1 MLQREEYDENGHI
14 PESDNNIEVALDFE
28 PMQ

>member
-1 MLQREEYDENGHI
+1 MLQKEEYDENGHI
-14 PESDNNIEVALDFE
+14 PETDNNNEVDFDFE

>member
-14 PESDNNIEVALDFE
+14 PESDTNNEITLDFE
-28 PMQ
+28 PME